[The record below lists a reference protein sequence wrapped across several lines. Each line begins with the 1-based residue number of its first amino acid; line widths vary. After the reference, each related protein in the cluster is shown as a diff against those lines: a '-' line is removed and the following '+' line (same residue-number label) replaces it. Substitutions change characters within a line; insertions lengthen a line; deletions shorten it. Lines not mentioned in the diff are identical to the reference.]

1 MSDALR
7 DTLSLR
13 ESNMR
18 RYFPDVL
25 ANAREFIAYAD
36 ALEPELNLLIKK
48 ILRAAL
54 NTFVYDIDE
63 QGAARWEDMLSLP
76 RLPGAGIVRRRERI
90 LAQINLSLP
99 YTIRTLQPMLDGAYG
114 VGVVNAREE
123 INAYELWLD
132 VARSIPHKSTEA
144 RRFVRAIVP
153 ANLDIKVSST
163 EEKELSLYVGG
174 VVVTSMR
181 LEIHAANARSYD
193 IDPCGLY
200 VGGVV
205 VQRKETVIRSD

>member
-1 MSDALR
+1 MNDTLR

-13 ESNMR
+13 ESNVR

-48 ILRAAL
+48 ILGEGL

-76 RLPGAGIVRRRERI
+76 RRPGAEIMQRRRRI
-90 LAQINLSLP
+90 LAQINRSIP
-99 YTIRTLQPMLDGAYG
+99 YTIRTLQPMLDGTYG

-132 VARSIPHKSTEA
+132 VAHSVPHKSIEA
-144 RRFVRAIVP
+144 CRFVRTIVP

-193 IDPCGLY
+193 VAPCGLY

>member
-1 MSDALR
+1 MSDTLR

-13 ESNMR
+13 TSNVR

-48 ILRAAL
+48 ILGAGL

-76 RLPGAGIVRRRERI
+76 RLPGVGIMQRRERI

-114 VGVVNAREE
+114 VGVVHAREE

-132 VARSIPHKSTEA
+132 VARSVPHKSTEA
-144 RRFVRAIVP
+144 RRFVRAIIP

-174 VVVTSMR
+174 IVVTSMR
-181 LEIHAANARSYD
+181 LKIHAANTRSYD
-193 IDPCGLY
+193 VAPCGLY